1 MALVSDGF
9 AYVITLVDNDANETI
24 KRFELQA
31 ATYAD
36 AVTAG
41 AAIVTALLNVSD
53 GKISATAIEQ
63 RFVEDALVLPAVL
76 TPASEV
82 VSVTARKAGAGNKKA
97 NYAIPM
103 PKEAIMSGNSLI
115 VTNAA
120 VQAFNDLFIAGN
132 QAYISDG
139 ENLADADPLSGKR
152 VTKYRRFE

>member
-1 MALVSDGF
+1 MSLDSTGF
-9 AYVITLVDNDANETI
+9 SLTFTLVDNDGNETN
-24 KRFELQA
+24 KLFELQSADYA
-31 ATYAD
+31 AALVATS
-36 AVTAG
+36 T
-41 AAIVTALLNVSD
+41 IITALLNVTD
-53 GKISATAIEQ
+53 GKISGYQIAQ
-63 RFVEDALVLPAVL
+63 RFAESALTLPTVL

-82 VSVTARKAGAGNKKA
+82 VSVTARKAGVGNKKA

>member
-1 MALVSDGF
+1 MTLVSDGF
-9 AYVITLVDNDANETI
+9 AVNITLVDNDGNETN
-24 KRFELQA
+24 KLFELQSA
-31 ATYAD
+31 DYAT
-36 AVTAG
+36 AVTDS

-53 GKISATAIEQ
+53 GKISGEQISQ
-63 RFVEDALVLPAVL
+63 RFVEDALTLPTVL

-120 VQAFNDLFIAGN
+120 VQAFNDLFISGN
-132 QAYISDG
+132 QAFISDG
-139 ENLADADPLSGKR
+139 EFLADADPLSGKR